1 MIKNKTNSTD
11 TELKVPAETG
21 EQTANVESGSGE
33 RTTAAGPGSG
43 GQTTAAGPGSG
54 EQTTAAGPESGE
66 QTTAAGP
73 DSAETETA
81 ATDTINT
88 ESTATDTID
97 TQATI
102 KEAPEAETPEAETP
116 EAITPEAGSLTAE
129 TPTDDSVSAAPSG
142 VFDSSPSGTGIPE
155 SNLSETEASDGAP
168 SEAGTPES
176 STSDAAAPEN
186 ESSLSETS
194 PSEAPAPENTSSEAE
209 TLESSPSDA
218 AAPENESSPSEAAE
232 PESSPSQVQTP
243 ESEIP
248 VVENPEEKKKKKK
261 KRRSLLAFWLAFLI
275 LAGAL
280 GVIYYYGYQYCQ
292 THFMPGTTI
301 NGYDCSDM
309 TADEAQ
315 RWFDIAAKNYVMNI
329 RFRGGATE
337 TLSAEDMGFSYQP
350 DGSIDVL
357 LQNQD
362 ETLWP
367 KYYLE
372 ENRYT
377 ITPTGTYDPDIL
389 EASLR
394 VLPELQ
400 EENMVPP
407 EDAYIEFR
415 NGTEDKDGEFV
426 IVPDVKGSTIDL
438 DQLAAGVG
446 DAAARY
452 EEMVDAEEIPY
463 AYKTAGTQA
472 DDAKLVARCM
482 DLNDLVGASITYVMP
497 DKEEFR
503 LNSDVLKDWL
513 VKDKKGR
520 LVKDEEIWKEK
531 IKDFV
536 QVLADNG
543 NTVGMKRHFNATLQG
558 PIVVEGGFYGYA
570 VDQEAERKR
579 LAEDLK
585 NCTKDTRT
593 PIYWNLPYNEET
605 EYDGIGTTYIE
616 ADLSAQHVWCY
627 IQGRLVMDCD
637 CVSGTMNDGHAT
649 QAGVHGIIFKKR
661 NALLQG
667 LMPNSSTEYEYET
680 EVKYW
685 MPFYTDVGFHDAWW
699 RADFG
704 GDIYL
709 KDGSHG
715 CINLPPEAAEELF
728 SYCDEKMPVVVYY

>member
-1 MIKNKTNSTD
+1 MIKNKTNPTD

-21 EQTANVESGSGE
+21 EETANAESG
-33 RTTAAGPGSG
+33 A
-43 GQTTAAGPGSG
+43 G
-54 EQTTAAGPESGE
+54 EQTTAAESGSGE
-66 QTTAAGP
+66 QTIVAG
-73 DSAETETA
+73 SG
-81 ATDTINT
+81 
-88 ESTATDTID
+88 
-97 TQATI
+97 
-102 KEAPEAETPEAETP
+102 APESEA
-116 EAITPEAGSLTAE
+116 PEAGSLTAE
-129 TPTDDSVSAAPSG
+129 SPTDDSVSAAPSEVPEG
-142 VFDSSPSGTGIPE
+142 SPSGAGIPE
-155 SNLSETEASDGAP
+155 SNPSEAEASDGAP
-168 SEAGTPES
+168 SEAGTLES
-176 STSDAAAPEN
+176 SQSDAAAPEN
-186 ESSLSETS
+186 ESSSSETT
-194 PSEAPAPENTSSEAE
+194 PSETPAPENTSPEAG
-209 TLESSPSDA
+209 TPESSPSDA
-218 AAPENESSPSEAAE
+218 AAPENESIS
-232 PESSPSQVQTP
+232 SQVQTP
-243 ESEIP
+243 GSEIP
-248 VVENPEEKKKKKK
+248 AVESPEEKKKKKK
-261 KRRSLLAFWLAFLI
+261 KRRSLLAFWLSFLI

-280 GVIYYYGYQYCQ
+280 GGIYYYGYQYCQ

-362 ETLWP
+362 ETFWP

-372 ENRYT
+372 ENHYT
-377 ITPTGTYDPDIL
+377 ITPRGTYDPDVL

-394 VLPELQ
+394 ALPELQ
-400 EENMVPP
+400 EENMILP
-407 EDAYIEFR
+407 EDAYIQFR
-415 NGTEDKDGEFV
+415 DGTEDTDGEFV

-482 DLNDLVGASITYVMP
+482 DLNDMVGASLTYVMP
-497 DKEEFR
+497 DKEEIR

-531 IKDFV
+531 ISDFV
-536 QVLADNG
+536 QTLADNG

-570 VDQEAERKR
+570 VDQEAERNR
-579 LAEDLK
+579 LAKDLE
-585 NCTKDTRT
+585 NCVKDTRT

-637 CVSGTMNDGHAT
+637 CVSGTMSDGHAT
-649 QAGVHGIIFKKR
+649 LAGVHGIMFKKR

-728 SYCDEKMPVVVYY
+728 SYCDENMPVVVYY

>member
-1 MIKNKTNSTD
+1 MIKNKTNPTD

-21 EQTANVESGSGE
+21 EQAANAESG
-33 RTTAAGPGSG
+33 A
-43 GQTTAAGPGSG
+43 G
-54 EQTTAAGPESGE
+54 EQTTAAESGSGE
-66 QTTAAGP
+66 QTIVAG
-73 DSAETETA
+73 SG
-81 ATDTINT
+81 
-88 ESTATDTID
+88 
-97 TQATI
+97 
-102 KEAPEAETPEAETP
+102 APESEA
-116 EAITPEAGSLTAE
+116 PEAGSLTDE
-129 TPTDDSVSAAPSG
+129 SPTDDSVSAAPSE
-142 VFDSSPSGTGIPE
+142 VPESSPSGAGIPE
-155 SNLSETEASDGAP
+155 SDSSETEASDGAP

-176 STSDAAAPEN
+176 SPSDSAAPEDKN
-186 ESSLSETS
+186 DSSETT
-194 PSEAPAPENTSSEAE
+194 PSATPAPENTSPEAE
-209 TLESSPSDA
+209 TPESSPSGVSA
-218 AAPENESSPSEAAE
+218 TEN
-232 PESSPSQVQTP
+232 ESSPSQVQTP
-243 ESEIP
+243 GSEIP
-248 VVENPEEKKKKKK
+248 AVESPEEKKKKKK
-261 KRRSLLAFWLAFLI
+261 KRRSLLAFWLSFLI

-280 GVIYYYGYQYCQ
+280 GGIYYYGYQYCQ

-372 ENRYT
+372 ENHYT

-394 VLPELQ
+394 ALPELQ
-400 EENMVPP
+400 EENMILP
-407 EDAYIEFR
+407 EDAYIQFR
-415 NGTEDKDGEFV
+415 DGTKDTDGEFV

-482 DLNDLVGASITYVMP
+482 DLNDMVGASLTYVMP
-497 DKEEFR
+497 DKEEIR
-503 LNSDVLKDWL
+503 LNSDILKDWL

-531 IKDFV
+531 ISDFV
-536 QVLADNG
+536 QTLADNG

-570 VDQEAERKR
+570 VDQEAERNR
-579 LAEDLK
+579 LAKDLE
-585 NCTKDTRT
+585 NCVKDTRT

-637 CVSGTMNDGHAT
+637 CVSGTMSDGHAT
-649 QAGVHGIIFKKR
+649 LAGVHGIMFKKR

-728 SYCDEKMPVVVYY
+728 SYCDENMPVVVYY

>member
-1 MIKNKTNSTD
+1 MIKNKTNPTD

-21 EQTANVESGSGE
+21 EETANAESGTGE
-33 RTTAAGPGSG
+33 
-43 GQTTAAGPGSG
+43 QTTAEGSGSG
-54 EQTTAAGPESGE
+54 EQTTAAGS
-66 QTTAAGP
+66 
-73 DSAETETA
+73 
-81 ATDTINT
+81 
-88 ESTATDTID
+88 
-97 TQATI
+97 
-102 KEAPEAETPEAETP
+102 EAPESEAS
-116 EAITPEAGSLTAE
+116 EAGSLTAE
-129 TPTDDSVSAAPSG
+129 SPTDDSVSAAPSEVPEG
-142 VFDSSPSGTGIPE
+142 SPSGAGIPE
-155 SNLSETEASDGAP
+155 SNPSEAEVSDGAP
-168 SEAGTPES
+168 SEAGTP
-176 STSDAAAPEN
+176 
-186 ESSLSETS
+186 
-194 PSEAPAPENTSSEAE
+194 
-209 TLESSPSDA
+209 ESSPSDA
-218 AAPENESSPSEAAE
+218 AAPENESSSSETSPSETPAPENTSPEAE
-232 PESSPSQVQTP
+232 TPESSPSGVSATENESSPSQVQTP
-243 ESEIP
+243 GSEIP
-248 VVENPEEKKKKKK
+248 AVESPEEKKKKKK
-261 KRRSLLAFWLAFLI
+261 KRRSLLAFWLSFLI

-280 GVIYYYGYQYCQ
+280 GGIYYYGYQYCQ

-309 TADEAQ
+309 TVDEAQ

-337 TLSAEDMGFSYQP
+337 TLSAEDLGFSYQP

-372 ENRYT
+372 ENHYT

-394 VLPELQ
+394 ALPELQ
-400 EENMVPP
+400 EENMILP
-407 EDAYIEFR
+407 EDAYIQFR
-415 NGTEDKDGEFV
+415 DGTKDTDGEFV

-482 DLNDLVGASITYVMP
+482 DLNDMVGASLTYVMP
-497 DKEEFR
+497 DKEEIR
-503 LNSDVLKDWL
+503 LNSDILKDWL

-531 IKDFV
+531 ISDFV
-536 QVLADNG
+536 QTLADNG

-570 VDQEAERKR
+570 VDQEAERNR
-579 LAEDLK
+579 LAKDLE
-585 NCTKDTRT
+585 NCVKDTRT

-649 QAGVHGIIFKKR
+649 QAGVHGIMFKKR

-728 SYCDEKMPVVVYY
+728 SYCDENMPVVVYY

>member
-1 MIKNKTNSTD
+1 MIKNKTNPTD

-21 EQTANVESGSGE
+21 EETANAESE
-33 RTTAAGPGSG
+33 V
-43 GQTTAAGPGSG
+43 
-54 EQTTAAGPESGE
+54 PES
-66 QTTAAGP
+66 
-73 DSAETETA
+73 
-81 ATDTINT
+81 
-88 ESTATDTID
+88 
-97 TQATI
+97 
-102 KEAPEAETPEAETP
+102 EAPESEVPESEVP
-116 EAITPEAGSLTAE
+116 ESEAPEAGSLTAE
-129 TPTDDSVSAAPSG
+129 SPTDDSVSAAPSEVPEG
-142 VFDSSPSGTGIPE
+142 SPSGAGIPE
-155 SNLSETEASDGAP
+155 SNPSEAEASDGAP

-176 STSDAAAPEN
+176 SPSDSAAPEN
-186 ESSLSETS
+186 ESSSSETT
-194 PSEAPAPENTSSEAE
+194 PSETPAPENTSPEAE
-209 TLESSPSDA
+209 TPESSPSGVSA
-218 AAPENESSPSEAAE
+218 TEN
-232 PESSPSQVQTP
+232 ESSPSQVQTP
-243 ESEIP
+243 GSEIP
-248 VVENPEEKKKKKK
+248 AVESSEEKKKKKK
-261 KRRSLLAFWLAFLI
+261 KRRSLLAFWLSFLI

-280 GVIYYYGYQYCQ
+280 GGIYYYGYQYCQ

-329 RFRGGATE
+329 RFRGGETE

-372 ENRYT
+372 ENHYT

-394 VLPELQ
+394 ALPELQ
-400 EENMVPP
+400 EENMILP
-407 EDAYIEFR
+407 EDAYIQFR
-415 NGTEDKDGEFV
+415 DGTKDTDGEFV

-482 DLNDLVGASITYVMP
+482 DLNDMVGASLTYVMP
-497 DKEEFR
+497 DKEEIR
-503 LNSDVLKDWL
+503 LNSDILKDWL

-531 IKDFV
+531 ISDFV
-536 QVLADNG
+536 QTLADNG

-570 VDQEAERKR
+570 VDQEAERNR
-579 LAEDLK
+579 LAKDLE
-585 NCTKDTRT
+585 NCVKDTRT

-637 CVSGTMNDGHAT
+637 CVSGTMSDGHAT
-649 QAGVHGIIFKKR
+649 LAGVHGIMFKKR

-728 SYCDEKMPVVVYY
+728 SYCDENMPVVVYY

>member
-1 MIKNKTNSTD
+1 MIKNKTNPTD

-21 EQTANVESGSGE
+21 EETANAESGTGE
-33 RTTAAGPGSG
+33 
-43 GQTTAAGPGSG
+43 QTTAAGSGSG
-54 EQTTAAGPESGE
+54 EQTTAAGS
-66 QTTAAGP
+66 
-73 DSAETETA
+73 
-81 ATDTINT
+81 
-88 ESTATDTID
+88 
-97 TQATI
+97 
-102 KEAPEAETPEAETP
+102 EAPESEA
-116 EAITPEAGSLTAE
+116 PEAGSLTAE
-129 TPTDDSVSAAPSG
+129 SPTDDSVSATPSEVPEG
-142 VFDSSPSGTGIPE
+142 SPSGAGIPE
-155 SNLSETEASDGAP
+155 SNPSEAEASDGAP
-168 SEAGTPES
+168 SEAGTLES
-176 STSDAAAPEN
+176 SQSDAAAPEN
-186 ESSLSETS
+186 ESSSSETT
-194 PSEAPAPENTSSEAE
+194 PSETPAPENTSPEAE
-209 TLESSPSDA
+209 TPESSPSGVSA
-218 AAPENESSPSEAAE
+218 TEN
-232 PESSPSQVQTP
+232 ESSPSQVQTP
-243 ESEIP
+243 GSEIP
-248 VVENPEEKKKKKK
+248 AVESSEEKKKKKK
-261 KRRSLLAFWLAFLI
+261 KRRSLLAFWLSFLI

-280 GVIYYYGYQYCQ
+280 GGIYYYGYQYCQ

-329 RFRGGATE
+329 RFRGGETE

-372 ENRYT
+372 ENHYT

-394 VLPELQ
+394 ALPELQ
-400 EENMVPP
+400 EENMILP
-407 EDAYIEFR
+407 EDAYIQFR
-415 NGTEDKDGEFV
+415 DGTKDTDGEFV

-482 DLNDLVGASITYVMP
+482 DLNDMVGASLTYVMP
-497 DKEEFR
+497 DKEEIR
-503 LNSDVLKDWL
+503 LNSDILKDWL

-531 IKDFV
+531 ISDFV
-536 QVLADNG
+536 QTLADNG

-570 VDQEAERKR
+570 VDQEAERNR
-579 LAEDLK
+579 LAKDLE
-585 NCTKDTRT
+585 NCVKDTRT

-637 CVSGTMNDGHAT
+637 CVSGTMSDGHAT
-649 QAGVHGIIFKKR
+649 LAGVHGIMFKKR

-728 SYCDEKMPVVVYY
+728 SYCDENMPVVVYY

>member
-1 MIKNKTNSTD
+1 MIKNKTNPTD

-21 EQTANVESGSGE
+21 EETANAESG
-33 RTTAAGPGSG
+33 T
-43 GQTTAAGPGSG
+43 G
-54 EQTTAAGPESGE
+54 EQTTAAESGSGE
-66 QTTAAGP
+66 QTIVAG
-73 DSAETETA
+73 SG
-81 ATDTINT
+81 
-88 ESTATDTID
+88 
-97 TQATI
+97 
-102 KEAPEAETPEAETP
+102 APESEA
-116 EAITPEAGSLTAE
+116 PEAGSLTAE
-129 TPTDDSVSAAPSG
+129 SPTDDSVSATPSEVPEG
-142 VFDSSPSGTGIPE
+142 SPSGAGIPE
-155 SNLSETEASDGAP
+155 SNPSEAEASDGAP
-168 SEAGTPES
+168 SEAGTLES
-176 STSDAAAPEN
+176 SQSDAAAPEN
-186 ESSLSETS
+186 ESSSSETT
-194 PSEAPAPENTSSEAE
+194 PSETPAPENTSPEAG
-209 TLESSPSDA
+209 TPESSPSDA
-218 AAPENESSPSEAAE
+218 AAPENESIS
-232 PESSPSQVQTP
+232 SQVQTP
-243 ESEIP
+243 GSEIP
-248 VVENPEEKKKKKK
+248 ALEDPEEKKKKKK
-261 KRRSLLAFWLAFLI
+261 KRRSLLAFWLSFLI

-280 GVIYYYGYQYCQ
+280 GGIYYYGYQYCQ

-309 TADEAQ
+309 TVDEAQ

-372 ENRYT
+372 ENHYT

-394 VLPELQ
+394 ALPELQ
-400 EENMVPP
+400 EENMILP
-407 EDAYIEFR
+407 EDAYIQFR
-415 NGTEDKDGEFV
+415 DGTEDTDGEFV

-482 DLNDLVGASITYVMP
+482 DLNDMVGASLTYVMP
-497 DKEEFR
+497 DKEEIR
-503 LNSDVLKDWL
+503 LNSDILKDWL

-531 IKDFV
+531 ISDFV
-536 QVLADNG
+536 QTLADNG

-570 VDQEAERKR
+570 VDQEAERNR
-579 LAEDLK
+579 LAKDLE
-585 NCTKDTRT
+585 NCVKDTRT

-637 CVSGTMNDGHAT
+637 CVSGTMSDGHAT
-649 QAGVHGIIFKKR
+649 LAGVHGIMFKKR

-728 SYCDEKMPVVVYY
+728 SYCDENMPVVVYY

>member
-1 MIKNKTNSTD
+1 MIKNKTNPTD

-21 EQTANVESGSGE
+21 EQAANAESG
-33 RTTAAGPGSG
+33 A
-43 GQTTAAGPGSG
+43 G
-54 EQTTAAGPESGE
+54 EQTTAAGSDSGE
-66 QTTAAGP
+66 QTTAKESDSGEQATTAGS
-73 DSAETETA
+73 DSAETEND
-81 ATDTINT
+81 ATDAINT
-88 ESTATDTID
+88 EITATDTID

-102 KEAPEAETPEAETP
+102 NEVPESEVPESEAPESEAPES
-116 EAITPEAGSLTAE
+116 EAPEAGSLTAE
-129 TPTDDSVSAAPSG
+129 SPTDDSVSAAPSEVPEG
-142 VFDSSPSGTGIPE
+142 SPSGAGIPE
-155 SNLSETEASDGAP
+155 SNPSEAEASDGAP
-168 SEAGTPES
+168 SEAGT
-176 STSDAAAPEN
+176 
-186 ESSLSETS
+186 L
-194 PSEAPAPENTSSEAE
+194 
-209 TLESSPSDA
+209 
-218 AAPENESSPSEAAE
+218 
-232 PESSPSQVQTP
+232 ESSPSQVQTP
-243 ESEIP
+243 GSEIP
-248 VVENPEEKKKKKK
+248 AVEDPEEKKKKKK
-261 KRRSLLAFWLAFLI
+261 KRRSLLAFWLSFLI

-280 GVIYYYGYQYCQ
+280 GGIYYYGYQYCQ

-329 RFRGGATE
+329 RFRGGETE

-372 ENRYT
+372 ENHYT

-394 VLPELQ
+394 ALPELQ
-400 EENMVPP
+400 EENMILP
-407 EDAYIEFR
+407 EDAYIQFR
-415 NGTEDKDGEFV
+415 DGTKDTDGEFV

-482 DLNDLVGASITYVMP
+482 DLNDMVGASLTYVMP
-497 DKEEFR
+497 DKEEIR
-503 LNSDVLKDWL
+503 LNSDILKDWL

-531 IKDFV
+531 ISDFV
-536 QVLADNG
+536 QTLADNG

-570 VDQEAERKR
+570 VDQEAERNR
-579 LAEDLK
+579 LAKDLE
-585 NCTKDTRT
+585 NCVKDTRT

-728 SYCDEKMPVVVYY
+728 SYCDENMPVVVYY

>member
-1 MIKNKTNSTD
+1 MIKNKTNPTD

-21 EQTANVESGSGE
+21 EQAANAESG
-33 RTTAAGPGSG
+33 A
-43 GQTTAAGPGSG
+43 G
-54 EQTTAAGPESGE
+54 EQTTAAESGSGE
-66 QTTAAGP
+66 QTIVAG
-73 DSAETETA
+73 SG
-81 ATDTINT
+81 
-88 ESTATDTID
+88 
-97 TQATI
+97 
-102 KEAPEAETPEAETP
+102 APESEA
-116 EAITPEAGSLTAE
+116 PEAGSLTAE
-129 TPTDDSVSAAPSG
+129 SPTDDSVSAAPSEVPEG
-142 VFDSSPSGTGIPE
+142 SPSGAGIPE
-155 SNLSETEASDGAP
+155 SNPSEAEASDGAP
-168 SEAGTPES
+168 SEAG
-176 STSDAAAPEN
+176 
-186 ESSLSETS
+186 
-194 PSEAPAPENTSSEAE
+194 

-218 AAPENESSPSEAAE
+218 AAPENESSSSETTPSETPAPENTSPEAE
-232 PESSPSQVQTP
+232 TPENSPSGVSATENESSPPQVQTP
-243 ESEIP
+243 GSEIP
-248 VVENPEEKKKKKK
+248 AVEDPEEKKKKKK
-261 KRRSLLAFWLAFLI
+261 KRRSLLAFWLSFLI

-280 GVIYYYGYQYCQ
+280 GGIYYYGYQYCQ

-309 TADEAQ
+309 TVDEAQ

-329 RFRGGATE
+329 RFRGGETE

-372 ENRYT
+372 ENHYT
-377 ITPTGTYDPDIL
+377 ITPRGTYDPDVL

-394 VLPELQ
+394 ALPELQ
-400 EENMVPP
+400 EENMILP
-407 EDAYIEFR
+407 EDAYIQFR
-415 NGTEDKDGEFV
+415 DGTKDTDGEFV

-482 DLNDLVGASITYVMP
+482 DLNDMVGASLTYVMP
-497 DKEEFR
+497 DKEEIR

-531 IKDFV
+531 ISDFV
-536 QVLADNG
+536 QTLADNG

-570 VDQEAERKR
+570 VDQEAERNR
-579 LAEDLK
+579 LAKDLE
-585 NCTKDTRT
+585 NCVKDTRT

-637 CVSGTMNDGHAT
+637 CVSGTMSDGHAT
-649 QAGVHGIIFKKR
+649 LAGVHGIMFKKR

-728 SYCDEKMPVVVYY
+728 SYCDENMPVVVYY

>member
-1 MIKNKTNSTD
+1 
-11 TELKVPAETG
+11 
-21 EQTANVESGSGE
+21 
-33 RTTAAGPGSG
+33 
-43 GQTTAAGPGSG
+43 
-54 EQTTAAGPESGE
+54 
-66 QTTAAGP
+66 
-73 DSAETETA
+73 
-81 ATDTINT
+81 
-88 ESTATDTID
+88 
-97 TQATI
+97 
-102 KEAPEAETPEAETP
+102 
-116 EAITPEAGSLTAE
+116 
-129 TPTDDSVSAAPSG
+129 
-142 VFDSSPSGTGIPE
+142 
-155 SNLSETEASDGAP
+155 
-168 SEAGTPES
+168 
-176 STSDAAAPEN
+176 
-186 ESSLSETS
+186 
-194 PSEAPAPENTSSEAE
+194 
-209 TLESSPSDA
+209 
-218 AAPENESSPSEAAE
+218 
-232 PESSPSQVQTP
+232 
-243 ESEIP
+243 
-248 VVENPEEKKKKKK
+248 
-261 KRRSLLAFWLAFLI
+261 
-275 LAGAL
+275 
-280 GVIYYYGYQYCQ
+280 
-292 THFMPGTTI
+292 
-301 NGYDCSDM
+301 
-309 TADEAQ
+309 
-315 RWFDIAAKNYVMNI
+315 
-329 RFRGGATE
+329 
-337 TLSAEDMGFSYQP
+337 MGFSYQP

-372 ENRYT
+372 ENHYT

-394 VLPELQ
+394 ALPELQ
-400 EENMVPP
+400 EENMILP
-407 EDAYIEFR
+407 EDAYIQFR
-415 NGTEDKDGEFV
+415 DGTKDTDGEFV

-482 DLNDLVGASITYVMP
+482 DLNDMVGASLTYVMP
-497 DKEEFR
+497 DKEEIR
-503 LNSDVLKDWL
+503 LNSDILKDWL

-531 IKDFV
+531 ISDFV
-536 QVLADNG
+536 QTLADNG

-570 VDQEAERKR
+570 VDQEAERNR
-579 LAEDLK
+579 LAKDLE
-585 NCTKDTRT
+585 NCVKDTRT

-637 CVSGTMNDGHAT
+637 CVSGTMSDGHAT

-728 SYCDEKMPVVVYY
+728 SYCDENMPVVVYY

>member
-1 MIKNKTNSTD
+1 MIKNKTNPTD

-21 EQTANVESGSGE
+21 EETANAESGTGE
-33 RTTAAGPGSG
+33 
-43 GQTTAAGPGSG
+43 QTTAEGSGSG
-54 EQTTAAGPESGE
+54 EQTTAAGS
-66 QTTAAGP
+66 
-73 DSAETETA
+73 
-81 ATDTINT
+81 
-88 ESTATDTID
+88 
-97 TQATI
+97 
-102 KEAPEAETPEAETP
+102 EAPESEAS
-116 EAITPEAGSLTAE
+116 EAGSLTAE
-129 TPTDDSVSAAPSG
+129 SPTDDSVSAAPSEVPEG
-142 VFDSSPSGTGIPE
+142 SPSGAGIPE
-155 SNLSETEASDGAP
+155 SNPSEAEASDGAP
-168 SEAGTPES
+168 SEAGTLES
-176 STSDAAAPEN
+176 SQSDAAAPEN
-186 ESSLSETS
+186 ESSSSETT
-194 PSEAPAPENTSSEAE
+194 PSETPAPENTSPEAE
-209 TLESSPSDA
+209 TPESSPSGVSA
-218 AAPENESSPSEAAE
+218 TEN
-232 PESSPSQVQTP
+232 ESSPSQVQTP
-243 ESEIP
+243 GSEIP
-248 VVENPEEKKKKKK
+248 AVEDPEEKKKKKK
-261 KRRSLLAFWLAFLI
+261 KRRSLLAFWLSFLI

-280 GVIYYYGYQYCQ
+280 GGIYYYGYQYCQ

-372 ENRYT
+372 ENHYT

-394 VLPELQ
+394 ALPELQ
-400 EENMVPP
+400 EENMILP
-407 EDAYIEFR
+407 EDAYIQFR
-415 NGTEDKDGEFV
+415 DGTKDTDGEFV

-482 DLNDLVGASITYVMP
+482 DLNDMVGASLTYVMP
-497 DKEEFR
+497 DKEEIR
-503 LNSDVLKDWL
+503 LNSDILKDWL

-531 IKDFV
+531 ISDFV
-536 QVLADNG
+536 QTLADNG

-570 VDQEAERKR
+570 VDQEAERNR
-579 LAEDLK
+579 LAKDLE
-585 NCTKDTRT
+585 NCVKDTRT

-728 SYCDEKMPVVVYY
+728 SYCDENMPVVVYY

>member
-1 MIKNKTNSTD
+1 MINNKTNPTD

-21 EQTANVESGSGE
+21 EQAANAESGAGE
-33 RTTAAGPGSG
+33 
-43 GQTTAAGPGSG
+43 QTTAAGSDPGEQTTAKESDSG
-54 EQTTAAGPESGE
+54 EQTTAAGS
-66 QTTAAGP
+66 
-73 DSAETETA
+73 DSAETEND
-81 ATDTINT
+81 ATDAINT
-88 ESTATDTID
+88 EITATDTID

-102 KEAPEAETPEAETP
+102 NEAPESEAPESK
-116 EAITPEAGSLTAE
+116 TPEAGSLTAE
-129 TPTDDSVSAAPSG
+129 SPTDDSVSATPSEVPEG
-142 VFDSSPSGTGIPE
+142 SPSGAGIPE
-155 SNLSETEASDGAP
+155 SNPSEAEASDGAP

-176 STSDAAAPEN
+176 SLSDAAAPEDKN
-186 ESSLSETS
+186 GSSETI
-194 PSEAPAPENTSSEAE
+194 PSEIPAPENTSPEAE
-209 TLESSPSDA
+209 TPESSPSGVSA
-218 AAPENESSPSEAAE
+218 TEN
-232 PESSPSQVQTP
+232 ESSPSQVQTP
-243 ESEIP
+243 GSEIP
-248 VVENPEEKKKKKK
+248 AVEDPEEKKKKKK
-261 KRRSLLAFWLAFLI
+261 KRRSLLAFWLSFLI

-280 GVIYYYGYQYCQ
+280 GGIYYYGYQYCQ

-372 ENRYT
+372 ENHYT

-394 VLPELQ
+394 ALPELQ
-400 EENMVPP
+400 EENMFLP
-407 EDAYIEFR
+407 EDAYIQFR
-415 NGTEDKDGEFV
+415 DGTEDTDGEFV

-452 EEMVDAEEIPY
+452 EEMVAAEEIPY
-463 AYKTAGTQA
+463 AYKTADVQA
-472 DDAKLVARCM
+472 DDARLTAYCK

-497 DKEEFR
+497 DKEEIR
-503 LNSDVLKDWL
+503 LNSDILKDWL

-531 IKDFV
+531 ISDFV
-536 QVLADNG
+536 QTLADNG

-570 VDQEAERKR
+570 VDQEAERNR
-579 LAEDLK
+579 LAKDLE
-585 NCTKDTRT
+585 NCVKDTRT

-649 QAGVHGIIFKKR
+649 QAGVHGIMFKKR

-728 SYCDEKMPVVVYY
+728 SYCDENMPVVVYY

>member
-1 MIKNKTNSTD
+1 MIKNKTNPTD

-21 EQTANVESGSGE
+21 EETANAESG
-33 RTTAAGPGSG
+33 A
-43 GQTTAAGPGSG
+43 G
-54 EQTTAAGPESGE
+54 EQTTAAESGSGE
-66 QTTAAGP
+66 QTIVAGSGAP
-73 DSAETETA
+73 
-81 ATDTINT
+81 
-88 ESTATDTID
+88 ES
-97 TQATI
+97 
-102 KEAPEAETPEAETP
+102 EAPESKAS
-116 EAITPEAGSLTAE
+116 EAGSLTAE
-129 TPTDDSVSAAPSG
+129 SPTDDSVSAAPSEVPEG
-142 VFDSSPSGTGIPE
+142 SPSGAGIPE
-155 SNLSETEASDGAP
+155 SNPSEAEASDGAP
-168 SEAGTPES
+168 SEAGTLES
-176 STSDAAAPEN
+176 SQSDAAAPEN
-186 ESSLSETS
+186 ESSSSETT
-194 PSEAPAPENTSSEAE
+194 PSETPAPENTSPEAG
-209 TLESSPSDA
+209 TPESSPSDA
-218 AAPENESSPSEAAE
+218 AAPENESIS
-232 PESSPSQVQTP
+232 SQVQTP
-243 ESEIP
+243 GSEIP
-248 VVENPEEKKKKKK
+248 AVESPEEKKKKKK
-261 KRRSLLAFWLAFLI
+261 KRRSLLAFWLSFLI

-280 GVIYYYGYQYCQ
+280 GGIYYYGYQYCQ

-309 TADEAQ
+309 TVDEAQ

-372 ENRYT
+372 ENHYT

-394 VLPELQ
+394 ALPELQ
-400 EENMVPP
+400 EENMILP
-407 EDAYIEFR
+407 EDAYIQFR
-415 NGTEDKDGEFV
+415 DGTKDTDGEFV

-482 DLNDLVGASITYVMP
+482 DLNDMVGASLTYVMP
-497 DKEEFR
+497 DKEEIR
-503 LNSDVLKDWL
+503 LNSDILKDWL

-531 IKDFV
+531 ISDFV
-536 QVLADNG
+536 QTLADNG

-570 VDQEAERKR
+570 VDQEAERNR
-579 LAEDLK
+579 LAKDLE
-585 NCTKDTRT
+585 NCVKDTRT

-728 SYCDEKMPVVVYY
+728 SYCDENMPVVVYY

>member
-1 MIKNKTNSTD
+1 MIKNKTNPTD

-21 EQTANVESGSGE
+21 EETANAESE
-33 RTTAAGPGSG
+33 V
-43 GQTTAAGPGSG
+43 
-54 EQTTAAGPESGE
+54 PESE
-66 QTTAAGP
+66 VP
-73 DSAETETA
+73 
-81 ATDTINT
+81 
-88 ESTATDTID
+88 ES
-97 TQATI
+97 
-102 KEAPEAETPEAETP
+102 EAPESEAPESEVP
-116 EAITPEAGSLTAE
+116 ESEVPESEAPEAGSLTAE
-129 TPTDDSVSAAPSG
+129 SPTDDSVSAAPSE
-142 VFDSSPSGTGIPE
+142 VPESSPSGTGIPE
-155 SNLSETEASDGAP
+155 RNPSEAEASDGAP
-168 SEAGTPES
+168 SEAGT
-176 STSDAAAPEN
+176 
-186 ESSLSETS
+186 
-194 PSEAPAPENTSSEAE
+194 
-209 TLESSPSDA
+209 LESSPSDA
-218 AAPENESSPSEAAE
+218 DAPENESSSSETSPSETPAPENTSPEAE
-232 PESSPSQVQTP
+232 TPESSPSGVSATENESSPPQVQTP
-243 ESEIP
+243 GSEIP
-248 VVENPEEKKKKKK
+248 AVESSEEKKKKKK
-261 KRRSLLAFWLAFLI
+261 KRRSLLAFWLSFLI

-280 GVIYYYGYQYCQ
+280 GGIYYYGYQYCQ

-337 TLSAEDMGFSYQP
+337 TLSAEDLGFSYQP

-372 ENRYT
+372 ENHYT

-394 VLPELQ
+394 ALPELQ
-400 EENMVPP
+400 EENMILP
-407 EDAYIEFR
+407 EDAYIQFR
-415 NGTEDKDGEFV
+415 DGTKDTDGEFV

-463 AYKTAGTQA
+463 AYKAAGTQA

-482 DLNDLVGASITYVMP
+482 DLNDMVGASLTYVMP
-497 DKEEFR
+497 DKEEIR
-503 LNSDVLKDWL
+503 LNSDILKDWL

-531 IKDFV
+531 ISDFV
-536 QVLADNG
+536 QTLADNG

-570 VDQEAERKR
+570 VDQEAERNR
-579 LAEDLK
+579 LAKDLE
-585 NCTKDTRT
+585 NCVKDTRT

-728 SYCDEKMPVVVYY
+728 SYCDENMPVVVYY

>member
-1 MIKNKTNSTD
+1 MIKNKTNPTD

-21 EQTANVESGSGE
+21 EETANAESGTGE
-33 RTTAAGPGSG
+33 
-43 GQTTAAGPGSG
+43 QTTAEGSGSG
-54 EQTTAAGPESGE
+54 EQTTAAGS
-66 QTTAAGP
+66 
-73 DSAETETA
+73 
-81 ATDTINT
+81 
-88 ESTATDTID
+88 
-97 TQATI
+97 
-102 KEAPEAETPEAETP
+102 EAPESKAS
-116 EAITPEAGSLTAE
+116 EAGSLTAE
-129 TPTDDSVSAAPSG
+129 SPTDDSVSAAPSEVPEG
-142 VFDSSPSGTGIPE
+142 SPSGAGIPE
-155 SNLSETEASDGAP
+155 SDPSEAEASDGAP
-168 SEAGTPES
+168 SEAGTLES
-176 STSDAAAPEN
+176 SQSDAAAPEN
-186 ESSLSETS
+186 ESSSSETT
-194 PSEAPAPENTSSEAE
+194 PSETPAPENTSPEAE
-209 TLESSPSDA
+209 TPESSPSGVSA
-218 AAPENESSPSEAAE
+218 TEN
-232 PESSPSQVQTP
+232 ESSPSQVQTP
-243 ESEIP
+243 GSEIP
-248 VVENPEEKKKKKK
+248 AVEDPEEKKKKKK
-261 KRRSLLAFWLAFLI
+261 KRRSLLAFWLSFLI

-280 GVIYYYGYQYCQ
+280 GGIYYYGYQYCQ

-309 TADEAQ
+309 TVDEAQ

-337 TLSAEDMGFSYQP
+337 TLSAEDLGFSYQP

-372 ENRYT
+372 ENHYT

-394 VLPELQ
+394 ALPELQ
-400 EENMVPP
+400 EENMILP
-407 EDAYIEFR
+407 EDAYIQFR
-415 NGTEDKDGEFV
+415 DGTKDTDGEFV

-482 DLNDLVGASITYVMP
+482 DLNDMVGASLTYVMP
-497 DKEEFR
+497 DKEEIR
-503 LNSDVLKDWL
+503 LNSDILKDWL

-531 IKDFV
+531 ISDFV
-536 QVLADNG
+536 QTLADNG

-570 VDQEAERKR
+570 VDQEAERNR
-579 LAEDLK
+579 LAKDLE
-585 NCTKDTRT
+585 NCVKDTRT

-649 QAGVHGIIFKKR
+649 QAGVHGIMFKKR

-728 SYCDEKMPVVVYY
+728 SYCDENMPVVVYY

>member
-1 MIKNKTNSTD
+1 MIKNKTNPTD

-21 EQTANVESGSGE
+21 EETANAESGTGE
-33 RTTAAGPGSG
+33 
-43 GQTTAAGPGSG
+43 QTTAEGSGSG
-54 EQTTAAGPESGE
+54 EQTTAAGS
-66 QTTAAGP
+66 
-73 DSAETETA
+73 
-81 ATDTINT
+81 
-88 ESTATDTID
+88 
-97 TQATI
+97 
-102 KEAPEAETPEAETP
+102 EAPESEAS
-116 EAITPEAGSLTAE
+116 EAGSLTAE
-129 TPTDDSVSAAPSG
+129 SPTDDSVSAAPSEVPEG
-142 VFDSSPSGTGIPE
+142 SPSGAGIPE
-155 SNLSETEASDGAP
+155 SNPSEAEVSDGAP
-168 SEAGTPES
+168 SEAGTLES
-176 STSDAAAPEN
+176 SQSDAAAPEN
-186 ESSLSETS
+186 ESSSSETS
-194 PSEAPAPENTSSEAE
+194 PSETPAPENTSPEAE
-209 TLESSPSDA
+209 TPESSPSGVSA
-218 AAPENESSPSEAAE
+218 TEN
-232 PESSPSQVQTP
+232 ESSPSQVQTP
-243 ESEIP
+243 GSEIP
-248 VVENPEEKKKKKK
+248 AVESPEEKKKKKK
-261 KRRSLLAFWLAFLI
+261 KRRSLLAFWLSFLI

-280 GVIYYYGYQYCQ
+280 GGIYYYGYQYCQ

-309 TADEAQ
+309 TVDEAQ

-337 TLSAEDMGFSYQP
+337 TLSAEDLGFSYQP

-372 ENRYT
+372 ENHYT

-394 VLPELQ
+394 ALPELQ
-400 EENMVPP
+400 EENMILP
-407 EDAYIEFR
+407 EDAYIQFR
-415 NGTEDKDGEFV
+415 DGTKDTDGEFV

-482 DLNDLVGASITYVMP
+482 DLNDMVGASLTYVMP
-497 DKEEFR
+497 DKEEIR
-503 LNSDVLKDWL
+503 LNSDILKDWL

-531 IKDFV
+531 ISDFV
-536 QVLADNG
+536 QTLADNG

-570 VDQEAERKR
+570 VDQEAERNR
-579 LAEDLK
+579 LAKDLE
-585 NCTKDTRT
+585 NCVKDTRT

-649 QAGVHGIIFKKR
+649 QAGVHGIMFKKR

-728 SYCDEKMPVVVYY
+728 SYCDENMPVVVYY

>member
-1 MIKNKTNSTD
+1 MIKNKTNPTD

-21 EQTANVESGSGE
+21 EQAANAESG
-33 RTTAAGPGSG
+33 A
-43 GQTTAAGPGSG
+43 G
-54 EQTTAAGPESGE
+54 EQTTAAGSDPGE
-66 QTTAAGP
+66 QTIVAG
-73 DSAETETA
+73 SG
-81 ATDTINT
+81 
-88 ESTATDTID
+88 
-97 TQATI
+97 
-102 KEAPEAETPEAETP
+102 APESEA
-116 EAITPEAGSLTAE
+116 PEAGSLTAE
-129 TPTDDSVSAAPSG
+129 SPTDDSVSAAPSEVPEG
-142 VFDSSPSGTGIPE
+142 SPSGAGIPE
-155 SNLSETEASDGAP
+155 SNPSEAEASDGAP
-168 SEAGTPES
+168 SEAGTLES
-176 STSDAAAPEN
+176 SQSDAAAPEN
-186 ESSLSETS
+186 ESSSSETT
-194 PSEAPAPENTSSEAE
+194 PSETPAPENTSPEAE
-209 TLESSPSDA
+209 TPESSPSGVSA
-218 AAPENESSPSEAAE
+218 TEN
-232 PESSPSQVQTP
+232 ESSPSQVQTP
-243 ESEIP
+243 GSEIP
-248 VVENPEEKKKKKK
+248 AVEDPEEKKKKKK
-261 KRRSLLAFWLAFLI
+261 KRRSLLAFWLSFLI

-280 GVIYYYGYQYCQ
+280 GGIYYYGYQYCQ

-372 ENRYT
+372 ENHYT

-394 VLPELQ
+394 ALPELQ
-400 EENMVPP
+400 EENMILP
-407 EDAYIEFR
+407 EDAYIQFR
-415 NGTEDKDGEFV
+415 DGTKDTDGEFV

-482 DLNDLVGASITYVMP
+482 DLNDMVGASLTYVMP
-497 DKEEFR
+497 DKEEIR
-503 LNSDVLKDWL
+503 LNSDILKDWL

-531 IKDFV
+531 ISDFV
-536 QVLADNG
+536 QTLADNG

-570 VDQEAERKR
+570 VDQEAERNR
-579 LAEDLK
+579 LAKDLE
-585 NCTKDTRT
+585 NCVKDTRT

-637 CVSGTMNDGHAT
+637 CVSGTMSDGHAT
-649 QAGVHGIIFKKR
+649 LAGVHGIMFKKR

-728 SYCDEKMPVVVYY
+728 SYCDENMPVVVYY

>member
-1 MIKNKTNSTD
+1 MIKNKTNPTD

-21 EQTANVESGSGE
+21 EQAANAESG
-33 RTTAAGPGSG
+33 A
-43 GQTTAAGPGSG
+43 G
-54 EQTTAAGPESGE
+54 EQTTAAGSDPGE
-66 QTTAAGP
+66 QTIVAG
-73 DSAETETA
+73 SG
-81 ATDTINT
+81 
-88 ESTATDTID
+88 
-97 TQATI
+97 
-102 KEAPEAETPEAETP
+102 APESEA
-116 EAITPEAGSLTAE
+116 PEAGSLTAE
-129 TPTDDSVSAAPSG
+129 SPTDDSVSAAPSEVPEG
-142 VFDSSPSGTGIPE
+142 SPSGAGIPE
-155 SNLSETEASDGAP
+155 SNPSEAEASDGAP

-176 STSDAAAPEN
+176 SLSDAAAPEDKN
-186 ESSLSETS
+186 DSSETT
-194 PSEAPAPENTSSEAE
+194 PSETPAPENTSPEAE
-209 TLESSPSDA
+209 TPESSPSGVSA
-218 AAPENESSPSEAAE
+218 TENESSP
-232 PESSPSQVQTP
+232 PQVQTP
-243 ESEIP
+243 GSEIP
-248 VVENPEEKKKKKK
+248 AVESSEEKKKKKK
-261 KRRSLLAFWLAFLI
+261 KRRSLLAFWLSFLI

-280 GVIYYYGYQYCQ
+280 GGIYYYGYQYCQ

-372 ENRYT
+372 ENHYT

-394 VLPELQ
+394 ALPELQ
-400 EENMVPP
+400 EENMILP
-407 EDAYIEFR
+407 EDAYIQFR
-415 NGTEDKDGEFV
+415 DGTKDTDGEFV

-482 DLNDLVGASITYVMP
+482 DLNDMVGASLTYVMP
-497 DKEEFR
+497 DKEEIR
-503 LNSDVLKDWL
+503 LNSDILKDWL

-531 IKDFV
+531 ISDFV
-536 QVLADNG
+536 QTLADNG

-570 VDQEAERKR
+570 VDQEAERNR
-579 LAEDLK
+579 LAKDLE
-585 NCTKDTRT
+585 NCVKDTRT

-637 CVSGTMNDGHAT
+637 CVSGTMSDGHAT
-649 QAGVHGIIFKKR
+649 LAGVHGIMFKKR

-728 SYCDEKMPVVVYY
+728 SYCDENMPVVVYY

>member
-11 TELKVPAETG
+11 TELKVPAESG
-21 EQTANVESGSGE
+21 ELTANAES
-33 RTTAAGPGSG
+33 
-43 GQTTAAGPGSG
+43 GSG
-54 EQTTAAGPESGE
+54 EQTTAPES
-66 QTTAAGP
+66 
-73 DSAETETA
+73 
-81 ATDTINT
+81 
-88 ESTATDTID
+88 
-97 TQATI
+97 
-102 KEAPEAETPEAETP
+102 EAPESE
-116 EAITPEAGSLTAE
+116 
-129 TPTDDSVSAAPSG
+129 V
-142 VFDSSPSGTGIPE
+142 PE
-155 SNLSETEASDGAP
+155 SEAPESEVPET
-168 SEAGTPES
+168 GTPES
-176 STSDAAAPEN
+176 STSDAVAPEN
-186 ESSLSETS
+186 ESSPLETS
-194 PSEAPAPENTSSEAE
+194 PSEEPVSESASPEAE
-209 TLESSPSDA
+209 TPESSQSDAAAPEDKNSSSETIPLEIPALENTTPEAETPESSQSDA
-218 AAPENESSPSEAAE
+218 AAPENGSSSSENSPSETPAPENTTPEAGT

-243 ESEIP
+243 GSEIP
-248 VVENPEEKKKKKK
+248 AVEDPEEKKKKKK
-261 KRRSLLAFWLAFLI
+261 KRRSLLAFWLSFLI

-280 GVIYYYGYQYCQ
+280 GGIYYYGYQYCQ

-372 ENRYT
+372 ENHYT

-394 VLPELQ
+394 ALPELQ
-400 EENMVPP
+400 EENMILP
-407 EDAYIEFR
+407 EDAYIQFR
-415 NGTEDKDGEFV
+415 DGTKDTDGEFV

-482 DLNDLVGASITYVMP
+482 DLNDMVGASLTYVMP
-497 DKEEFR
+497 DKEEIR
-503 LNSDVLKDWL
+503 LNSDILKDWL

-531 IKDFV
+531 ISDFV
-536 QVLADNG
+536 QTLADNG

-570 VDQEAERKR
+570 VDQEAERNR
-579 LAEDLK
+579 LAKDLE
-585 NCTKDTRT
+585 NCVKDTRT

-728 SYCDEKMPVVVYY
+728 SYCDENMPVVVYY

>member
-1 MIKNKTNSTD
+1 MIKNKTNPTD

-21 EQTANVESGSGE
+21 EETANAESGTGE
-33 RTTAAGPGSG
+33 
-43 GQTTAAGPGSG
+43 QTTAEGSGSG
-54 EQTTAAGPESGE
+54 EQTTAAGS
-66 QTTAAGP
+66 
-73 DSAETETA
+73 
-81 ATDTINT
+81 
-88 ESTATDTID
+88 
-97 TQATI
+97 
-102 KEAPEAETPEAETP
+102 EAPESEA
-116 EAITPEAGSLTAE
+116 PEAGSLTAE
-129 TPTDDSVSAAPSG
+129 SPTDDSVSAAPSEVTEG
-142 VFDSSPSGTGIPE
+142 SPSGAGIPE
-155 SNLSETEASDGAP
+155 SNPSEAEASDGVP
-168 SEAGTPES
+168 SEAGTLES
-176 STSDAAAPEN
+176 SQSDAAAPEN
-186 ESSLSETS
+186 ESSSSETT
-194 PSEAPAPENTSSEAE
+194 PSETPAPENTSPEAE
-209 TLESSPSDA
+209 TPESSPSGVSA
-218 AAPENESSPSEAAE
+218 TEN
-232 PESSPSQVQTP
+232 ESSPSQVQTP
-243 ESEIP
+243 GSEIP
-248 VVENPEEKKKKKK
+248 AVEDPEEKKKKKK
-261 KRRSLLAFWLAFLI
+261 KRRSLLAFWLSFLI

-280 GVIYYYGYQYCQ
+280 GGIYYYGYQYCQ

-309 TADEAQ
+309 TVDEAQ

-372 ENRYT
+372 ENHYT

-394 VLPELQ
+394 ALPELQ
-400 EENMVPP
+400 EENMILP
-407 EDAYIEFR
+407 EDAYIQFR
-415 NGTEDKDGEFV
+415 DGTKDTDGEFV

-482 DLNDLVGASITYVMP
+482 DLNDMVGASLTYVMP
-497 DKEEFR
+497 DKEEIR
-503 LNSDVLKDWL
+503 LNSDILKDWL

-531 IKDFV
+531 ISDFV
-536 QVLADNG
+536 QTLADNG

-570 VDQEAERKR
+570 VDQEAERNR
-579 LAEDLK
+579 LAKDLE
-585 NCTKDTRT
+585 NCVKDTRT

-728 SYCDEKMPVVVYY
+728 SYCDENMPVVVYY

>member
-1 MIKNKTNSTD
+1 MIKNKTNPTD

-21 EQTANVESGSGE
+21 EETANAESG
-33 RTTAAGPGSG
+33 T
-43 GQTTAAGPGSG
+43 G
-54 EQTTAAGPESGE
+54 EQTTAAESGSGE
-66 QTTAAGP
+66 QTIVAG
-73 DSAETETA
+73 SG
-81 ATDTINT
+81 
-88 ESTATDTID
+88 
-97 TQATI
+97 
-102 KEAPEAETPEAETP
+102 APESEA
-116 EAITPEAGSLTAE
+116 PEAGSLTAE
-129 TPTDDSVSAAPSG
+129 SPTDDSVSAAPSEVPEG
-142 VFDSSPSGTGIPE
+142 SPSGAGIPE
-155 SNLSETEASDGAP
+155 SNPSEAEASDGAP
-168 SEAGTPES
+168 SEAGTLES
-176 STSDAAAPEN
+176 SQSDAAAPEN
-186 ESSLSETS
+186 ESSSSETT
-194 PSEAPAPENTSSEAE
+194 PSETPAPENTSPEAE
-209 TLESSPSDA
+209 TPESSPSGVSA
-218 AAPENESSPSEAAE
+218 TEN
-232 PESSPSQVQTP
+232 ESSPSQVQTP
-243 ESEIP
+243 GSEIP
-248 VVENPEEKKKKKK
+248 AVEDPEEKKKKKK
-261 KRRSLLAFWLAFLI
+261 KRRSLLAFWLSFLI

-280 GVIYYYGYQYCQ
+280 GGIYYYGYQYCQ

-372 ENRYT
+372 ENHYT

-394 VLPELQ
+394 ALPELQ
-400 EENMVPP
+400 EENMILP
-407 EDAYIEFR
+407 EDAYIQFR
-415 NGTEDKDGEFV
+415 DGTEDTDGEFV

-482 DLNDLVGASITYVMP
+482 DLNDMVGASLTYVMP
-497 DKEEFR
+497 DKEEIR
-503 LNSDVLKDWL
+503 LNSDILKDWL

-531 IKDFV
+531 ISDFV
-536 QVLADNG
+536 QTLADNG

-570 VDQEAERKR
+570 VDQEAERNR
-579 LAEDLK
+579 LAKDLE
-585 NCTKDTRT
+585 NCVKDTRT

-637 CVSGTMNDGHAT
+637 CVSGTMSDGHAT
-649 QAGVHGIIFKKR
+649 LAGVHGIMFKKR

-728 SYCDEKMPVVVYY
+728 SYCDENMPVVVYY

>member
-1 MIKNKTNSTD
+1 MIKNKTNPTD

-21 EQTANVESGSGE
+21 EETANAESGTGE
-33 RTTAAGPGSG
+33 
-43 GQTTAAGPGSG
+43 QTTAEGSGSG
-54 EQTTAAGPESGE
+54 EQTTAAGS
-66 QTTAAGP
+66 
-73 DSAETETA
+73 
-81 ATDTINT
+81 
-88 ESTATDTID
+88 
-97 TQATI
+97 
-102 KEAPEAETPEAETP
+102 EAPESEA
-116 EAITPEAGSLTAE
+116 PEAGSLTAE
-129 TPTDDSVSAAPSG
+129 SPTDDSVSAAPSEVPEG
-142 VFDSSPSGTGIPE
+142 SPSGAGIPE
-155 SNLSETEASDGAP
+155 SNPSEAEASDGAP
-168 SEAGTPES
+168 SEAGTLES
-176 STSDAAAPEN
+176 SQSDAAAPEN
-186 ESSLSETS
+186 ESSSSETT
-194 PSEAPAPENTSSEAE
+194 PSETPAPENTSPEAE
-209 TLESSPSDA
+209 TPESSPSGVSA
-218 AAPENESSPSEAAE
+218 TEN
-232 PESSPSQVQTP
+232 ESSPSQVQTP
-243 ESEIP
+243 GSEIP
-248 VVENPEEKKKKKK
+248 AVESPEEKKKKKK
-261 KRRSLLAFWLAFLI
+261 KRRSLLAFWLSFLI

-280 GVIYYYGYQYCQ
+280 GGIYYYGYQYCQ

-337 TLSAEDMGFSYQP
+337 TLSAEDLGFSYQP

-372 ENRYT
+372 ENHYT

-394 VLPELQ
+394 ALPELQ
-400 EENMVPP
+400 EENMILP
-407 EDAYIEFR
+407 EDAYIQFR
-415 NGTEDKDGEFV
+415 DGTKDTDGEFV

-482 DLNDLVGASITYVMP
+482 DLNDMVGASLTYVMP
-497 DKEEFR
+497 DKEEIR

-531 IKDFV
+531 ISDFV
-536 QVLADNG
+536 QTLADNG

-570 VDQEAERKR
+570 VDQEAERNR
-579 LAEDLK
+579 LAKDLE
-585 NCTKDTRT
+585 NCVKDTRT

-649 QAGVHGIIFKKR
+649 QAGVHGIMFKKR

-728 SYCDEKMPVVVYY
+728 SYCDENMPVVVYY

>member
-1 MIKNKTNSTD
+1 MIKNKTNPTD

-21 EQTANVESGSGE
+21 EETANAESGTGE
-33 RTTAAGPGSG
+33 
-43 GQTTAAGPGSG
+43 QTTAEGSGSG
-54 EQTTAAGPESGE
+54 EQTTAAGS
-66 QTTAAGP
+66 
-73 DSAETETA
+73 
-81 ATDTINT
+81 
-88 ESTATDTID
+88 
-97 TQATI
+97 
-102 KEAPEAETPEAETP
+102 EAPESEAS
-116 EAITPEAGSLTAE
+116 EAGSLTAE
-129 TPTDDSVSAAPSG
+129 SPTDDSVSAAPSEVPEG
-142 VFDSSPSGTGIPE
+142 SPSGAGIPE
-155 SNLSETEASDGAP
+155 SNPSEAEASDGAP
-168 SEAGTPES
+168 SEAGTLES
-176 STSDAAAPEN
+176 SQSDAAAPEN
-186 ESSLSETS
+186 ESSSSETT
-194 PSEAPAPENTSSEAE
+194 PSETPAPENTSPEAE
-209 TLESSPSDA
+209 TPESSPSGVSA
-218 AAPENESSPSEAAE
+218 TEN
-232 PESSPSQVQTP
+232 ESSPSQVQTP
-243 ESEIP
+243 GSEIP
-248 VVENPEEKKKKKK
+248 AVEDPEEKKKKKK
-261 KRRSLLAFWLAFLI
+261 KRRSLLAFWLSFLI

-280 GVIYYYGYQYCQ
+280 GGIYYYGYQYCQ

-372 ENRYT
+372 ENHYT

-394 VLPELQ
+394 ALPELQ
-400 EENMVPP
+400 EENMILP
-407 EDAYIEFR
+407 EDAYIQFR
-415 NGTEDKDGEFV
+415 DGTKDTDGEFV

-482 DLNDLVGASITYVMP
+482 DLNDMVGASLTYVMP
-497 DKEEFR
+497 DKEEIR
-503 LNSDVLKDWL
+503 LNSDILKDWL

-531 IKDFV
+531 ISDFV
-536 QVLADNG
+536 QTLADNG

-570 VDQEAERKR
+570 VDQEAERNR
-579 LAEDLK
+579 LAKDLE
-585 NCTKDTRT
+585 NCVKDTRT

-637 CVSGTMNDGHAT
+637 CVSGTMSDGHAT
-649 QAGVHGIIFKKR
+649 LAGVHGIMFKKR

-728 SYCDEKMPVVVYY
+728 SYCDENMPVVVYY

>member
-1 MIKNKTNSTD
+1 MIKNKTNPTD

-21 EQTANVESGSGE
+21 EETANAESGTGE
-33 RTTAAGPGSG
+33 
-43 GQTTAAGPGSG
+43 QTTAEGSGSG
-54 EQTTAAGPESGE
+54 EQTIVAGSGAPES
-66 QTTAAGP
+66 
-73 DSAETETA
+73 
-81 ATDTINT
+81 
-88 ESTATDTID
+88 
-97 TQATI
+97 
-102 KEAPEAETPEAETP
+102 EA
-116 EAITPEAGSLTAE
+116 PEAGSLTAE
-129 TPTDDSVSAAPSG
+129 SPTDDSVSAAPSEAPE
-142 VFDSSPSGTGIPE
+142 SSPSGTGIPE
-155 SNLSETEASDGAP
+155 SNPSEAEASDGAP
-168 SEAGTPES
+168 SEAGTLES
-176 STSDAAAPEN
+176 SQSDAAAPEN
-186 ESSLSETS
+186 ESSSSETT
-194 PSEAPAPENTSSEAE
+194 PSETPAPENTSPEAE
-209 TLESSPSDA
+209 TPESSPSGVSA
-218 AAPENESSPSEAAE
+218 TEN
-232 PESSPSQVQTP
+232 ESSPSQVQTP
-243 ESEIP
+243 GSEIP
-248 VVENPEEKKKKKK
+248 AVEDPEEKKKKKK
-261 KRRSLLAFWLAFLI
+261 KRRSLLAFWLSFLI

-280 GVIYYYGYQYCQ
+280 GGIYYYGYQYCQ

-337 TLSAEDMGFSYQP
+337 TLSAEDLGFSYQP

-372 ENRYT
+372 ENHYT

-394 VLPELQ
+394 ALPELQ
-400 EENMVPP
+400 EQNMILP
-407 EDAYIEFR
+407 EDAYIQFR
-415 NGTEDKDGEFV
+415 DGTKDTDGEFV

-482 DLNDLVGASITYVMP
+482 DLNDMVGASLTYVMP
-497 DKEEFR
+497 DKEEIR
-503 LNSDVLKDWL
+503 LNSDILKDWL

-531 IKDFV
+531 ISDFV
-536 QVLADNG
+536 QTLADNG

-570 VDQEAERKR
+570 VDQEAERNR
-579 LAEDLK
+579 LAKDLE
-585 NCTKDTRT
+585 NCVKDTRT

-637 CVSGTMNDGHAT
+637 CVSGTMSDGHAT
-649 QAGVHGIIFKKR
+649 LAGVHGIMFKKR

-728 SYCDEKMPVVVYY
+728 SYCDENMPVVVYY

>member
-1 MIKNKTNSTD
+1 MIKNKTNPTD

-21 EQTANVESGSGE
+21 EETANAESG
-33 RTTAAGPGSG
+33 A
-43 GQTTAAGPGSG
+43 G
-54 EQTTAAGPESGE
+54 EQTTAAESGSGE
-66 QTTAAGP
+66 QTIVAG
-73 DSAETETA
+73 SG
-81 ATDTINT
+81 
-88 ESTATDTID
+88 
-97 TQATI
+97 
-102 KEAPEAETPEAETP
+102 APESEA
-116 EAITPEAGSLTAE
+116 PEAGSLTAE
-129 TPTDDSVSAAPSG
+129 SPTDDSVSAAPSEVPEG
-142 VFDSSPSGTGIPE
+142 SPSGAGIPE
-155 SNLSETEASDGAP
+155 SNPSEAEASDGAP
-168 SEAGTPES
+168 SEAGTLES
-176 STSDAAAPEN
+176 SQSDAAAPEN
-186 ESSLSETS
+186 ESSSSETT
-194 PSEAPAPENTSSEAE
+194 PSETPAPENTSPEAE
-209 TLESSPSDA
+209 TPESSPSGVSA
-218 AAPENESSPSEAAE
+218 TEN
-232 PESSPSQVQTP
+232 ESSPSQVQTP
-243 ESEIP
+243 GSEIP
-248 VVENPEEKKKKKK
+248 AVEDPEEKKKKKK
-261 KRRSLLAFWLAFLI
+261 KRRSLLAFWLSFLI

-280 GVIYYYGYQYCQ
+280 GGIYYYGYQYCQ

-309 TADEAQ
+309 TVDEAQ

-372 ENRYT
+372 ENHYT

-394 VLPELQ
+394 ALPELQ
-400 EENMVPP
+400 EENMILP
-407 EDAYIEFR
+407 EDAYIQFR
-415 NGTEDKDGEFV
+415 DGTKDTDGEFV

-482 DLNDLVGASITYVMP
+482 DLNDMVGASLTYVMP
-497 DKEEFR
+497 DKEEIR
-503 LNSDVLKDWL
+503 LNSDILKDWL

-531 IKDFV
+531 ISDFV
-536 QVLADNG
+536 QTLADNG

-570 VDQEAERKR
+570 VDQEAERNR
-579 LAEDLK
+579 LAKDLE
-585 NCTKDTRT
+585 NCVKDTRT

-728 SYCDEKMPVVVYY
+728 SYCDENMPVVVYY

>member
-1 MIKNKTNSTD
+1 MIKNKTNPTD

-21 EQTANVESGSGE
+21 EETANAESG
-33 RTTAAGPGSG
+33 T
-43 GQTTAAGPGSG
+43 G
-54 EQTTAAGPESGE
+54 EQTTAAESGSGE
-66 QTTAAGP
+66 QTIVAG
-73 DSAETETA
+73 SG
-81 ATDTINT
+81 
-88 ESTATDTID
+88 
-97 TQATI
+97 
-102 KEAPEAETPEAETP
+102 APESEA
-116 EAITPEAGSLTAE
+116 PEAGSLTAE
-129 TPTDDSVSAAPSG
+129 SPTDDSVSAAPSEVPEG
-142 VFDSSPSGTGIPE
+142 SPSGTGIPE
-155 SNLSETEASDGAP
+155 SNPSETQASDGAP

-176 STSDAAAPEN
+176 S
-186 ESSLSETS
+186 
-194 PSEAPAPENTSSEAE
+194 
-209 TLESSPSDA
+209 PSDA
-218 AAPENESSPSEAAE
+218 AAPENESIS
-232 PESSPSQVQTP
+232 SQVQTP
-243 ESEIP
+243 GSEIP
-248 VVENPEEKKKKKK
+248 AVESPEEKKKKKK
-261 KRRSLLAFWLAFLI
+261 KRRSLLAFWLSFLI

-280 GVIYYYGYQYCQ
+280 GGIYYYGYQYCQ

-372 ENRYT
+372 ENHYT

-394 VLPELQ
+394 ALPELQ
-400 EENMVPP
+400 EENMILP
-407 EDAYIEFR
+407 EDAYIQFR
-415 NGTEDKDGEFV
+415 DGTEDTDGEFV

-482 DLNDLVGASITYVMP
+482 DLNDMVGASLTYVMP
-497 DKEEFR
+497 DKEEIR
-503 LNSDVLKDWL
+503 LNSDILKDWL

-531 IKDFV
+531 ISDFV
-536 QVLADNG
+536 QTLADNG

-570 VDQEAERKR
+570 VDQEAERNR
-579 LAEDLK
+579 LAKDLE
-585 NCTKDTRT
+585 NCVKDTRT

-728 SYCDEKMPVVVYY
+728 SYCDENMPVVVYY

>member
-1 MIKNKTNSTD
+1 MIKNKTNPTD

-21 EQTANVESGSGE
+21 EETANAESGTGE
-33 RTTAAGPGSG
+33 
-43 GQTTAAGPGSG
+43 QTTAEGSGSG
-54 EQTTAAGPESGE
+54 EQTIVAGSGAPES
-66 QTTAAGP
+66 
-73 DSAETETA
+73 
-81 ATDTINT
+81 
-88 ESTATDTID
+88 
-97 TQATI
+97 
-102 KEAPEAETPEAETP
+102 EA
-116 EAITPEAGSLTAE
+116 PEAGSLTAE
-129 TPTDDSVSAAPSG
+129 SPTDDSVSAAPSEVPEG
-142 VFDSSPSGTGIPE
+142 SPSGAGIPE
-155 SNLSETEASDGAP
+155 SNPSEAEASDGAP
-168 SEAGTPES
+168 SEAGTLES
-176 STSDAAAPEN
+176 SQSDAAAPEN
-186 ESSLSETS
+186 ESSSSETT
-194 PSEAPAPENTSSEAE
+194 PSETPAPENTSPEAE
-209 TLESSPSDA
+209 TPESSPSGVSA
-218 AAPENESSPSEAAE
+218 TEN
-232 PESSPSQVQTP
+232 ESSPSQVQTP
-243 ESEIP
+243 GSEIP
-248 VVENPEEKKKKKK
+248 AVEDPEEKKKKKK
-261 KRRSLLAFWLAFLI
+261 KRRSLLAFWLSFLI

-280 GVIYYYGYQYCQ
+280 GGIYYYGYQYCQ

-309 TADEAQ
+309 TVDEAQ

-372 ENRYT
+372 ENHYT

-394 VLPELQ
+394 ALPELQ
-400 EENMVPP
+400 EENMILP
-407 EDAYIEFR
+407 EDAYIQFR
-415 NGTEDKDGEFV
+415 DGTKDTDGEFV

-482 DLNDLVGASITYVMP
+482 DLNDMVGASLTYVMP
-497 DKEEFR
+497 DKEEIR
-503 LNSDVLKDWL
+503 LNSDILKDWL

-531 IKDFV
+531 ISDFV
-536 QVLADNG
+536 QTLADNG

-570 VDQEAERKR
+570 VDQEAERNR
-579 LAEDLK
+579 LAKDLE
-585 NCTKDTRT
+585 NCVKDTRT

-649 QAGVHGIIFKKR
+649 QAGVHGIMFKKR

-728 SYCDEKMPVVVYY
+728 SYCDENMPVVVYY

>member
-1 MIKNKTNSTD
+1 MIKNKTNPTD

-21 EQTANVESGSGE
+21 EETANAESGTGE
-33 RTTAAGPGSG
+33 
-43 GQTTAAGPGSG
+43 QTTAEGSGSG
-54 EQTTAAGPESGE
+54 EQTIVAGSGAPES
-66 QTTAAGP
+66 
-73 DSAETETA
+73 
-81 ATDTINT
+81 
-88 ESTATDTID
+88 
-97 TQATI
+97 
-102 KEAPEAETPEAETP
+102 EA
-116 EAITPEAGSLTAE
+116 PEAGSLTAE
-129 TPTDDSVSAAPSG
+129 SPTDDSVSAAPSEVPEG
-142 VFDSSPSGTGIPE
+142 SPSGAGIPE
-155 SNLSETEASDGAP
+155 SNPSEAEASDGAP
-168 SEAGTPES
+168 SEAGTLES
-176 STSDAAAPEN
+176 SQSDAAAPEN
-186 ESSLSETS
+186 ESSSSETT
-194 PSEAPAPENTSSEAE
+194 PSETPAPENTSPEAE
-209 TLESSPSDA
+209 TPESSPSGVSA
-218 AAPENESSPSEAAE
+218 TEN
-232 PESSPSQVQTP
+232 ESSPSQVQTP
-243 ESEIP
+243 GSEIP
-248 VVENPEEKKKKKK
+248 AVESSEEKKKKKK
-261 KRRSLLAFWLAFLI
+261 KRRSLLAFWLSFLI

-280 GVIYYYGYQYCQ
+280 GGIYYYGYQYCQ

-329 RFRGGATE
+329 RFRGGETE
-337 TLSAEDMGFSYQP
+337 TLSAEDLGFSYQP

-372 ENRYT
+372 ENHYT

-394 VLPELQ
+394 ALPELQ
-400 EENMVPP
+400 EENMILP
-407 EDAYIEFR
+407 EDAYIQFR
-415 NGTEDKDGEFV
+415 DGTKDTDGEFV

-482 DLNDLVGASITYVMP
+482 DLNDMVGASLTYVMP
-497 DKEEFR
+497 DKEEIR
-503 LNSDVLKDWL
+503 LNSDILKDWL

-531 IKDFV
+531 ISDFV
-536 QVLADNG
+536 QTLADNG

-570 VDQEAERKR
+570 VDQEAERNR
-579 LAEDLK
+579 LAKDLE
-585 NCTKDTRT
+585 NCVKDTRT

-637 CVSGTMNDGHAT
+637 CVSGTMSDGHAT
-649 QAGVHGIIFKKR
+649 LAGVHGIMFKKR

-728 SYCDEKMPVVVYY
+728 SYCDENMPVVVYY

>member
-1 MIKNKTNSTD
+1 MIKNKTNPTD

-21 EQTANVESGSGE
+21 EETANAESGTGE
-33 RTTAAGPGSG
+33 
-43 GQTTAAGPGSG
+43 QTTAEGSGSG
-54 EQTTAAGPESGE
+54 EQTIVAGSGAPES
-66 QTTAAGP
+66 
-73 DSAETETA
+73 
-81 ATDTINT
+81 
-88 ESTATDTID
+88 
-97 TQATI
+97 
-102 KEAPEAETPEAETP
+102 EA
-116 EAITPEAGSLTAE
+116 PEAGSLTAE
-129 TPTDDSVSAAPSG
+129 SPTDDSVSAAPSEVPEG
-142 VFDSSPSGTGIPE
+142 SPSGAGIPE
-155 SNLSETEASDGAP
+155 SNPSEAEASDGAP
-168 SEAGTPES
+168 SEAGTLES
-176 STSDAAAPEN
+176 SQSDAAAPEN
-186 ESSLSETS
+186 ESSSSETT
-194 PSEAPAPENTSSEAE
+194 PSETPAPENTSPEAE
-209 TLESSPSDA
+209 TPESSPSGVSA
-218 AAPENESSPSEAAE
+218 TEN
-232 PESSPSQVQTP
+232 ESSPSQVQTP
-243 ESEIP
+243 GSEIP
-248 VVENPEEKKKKKK
+248 AVEDPEEKKKKKK
-261 KRRSLLAFWLAFLI
+261 KRRSLLAFWLSFLI

-280 GVIYYYGYQYCQ
+280 GGIYYYGYQYCQ

-362 ETLWP
+362 ETFWP

-372 ENRYT
+372 ENHYT

-394 VLPELQ
+394 ALPELQ
-400 EENMVPP
+400 EQNMILP
-407 EDAYIEFR
+407 EDAYIQFR
-415 NGTEDKDGEFV
+415 DGTKDTDGEFV

-482 DLNDLVGASITYVMP
+482 DLNDMVGASLTYVMP
-497 DKEEFR
+497 DKEEIR
-503 LNSDVLKDWL
+503 LNSDILKDWL

-531 IKDFV
+531 ISDFV
-536 QVLADNG
+536 QTLADNG

-570 VDQEAERKR
+570 VDQEAERNR
-579 LAEDLK
+579 LAKDLE
-585 NCTKDTRT
+585 NCVKDTRT

-637 CVSGTMNDGHAT
+637 CVSGTMSDGHAT
-649 QAGVHGIIFKKR
+649 LAGVHGIMFKKR

-728 SYCDEKMPVVVYY
+728 SYCDENMPVVVYY

>member
-1 MIKNKTNSTD
+1 MIKNKTNPTD

-21 EQTANVESGSGE
+21 EQAANAESG
-33 RTTAAGPGSG
+33 A
-43 GQTTAAGPGSG
+43 G
-54 EQTTAAGPESGE
+54 EQTTAAGSDPGE
-66 QTTAAGP
+66 QTIVAG
-73 DSAETETA
+73 SG
-81 ATDTINT
+81 
-88 ESTATDTID
+88 
-97 TQATI
+97 
-102 KEAPEAETPEAETP
+102 APESEA
-116 EAITPEAGSLTAE
+116 PEAGSLTAE
-129 TPTDDSVSAAPSG
+129 SPTDDSVSAAPSEVPEG
-142 VFDSSPSGTGIPE
+142 SPSGAGIPE
-155 SNLSETEASDGAP
+155 SNPSEAEASDGAP
-168 SEAGTPES
+168 SEAGTLES
-176 STSDAAAPEN
+176 SQSDAAAPEDKN
-186 ESSLSETS
+186 GSSETI
-194 PSEAPAPENTSSEAE
+194 PSEIPALENTTPEAE
-209 TLESSPSDA
+209 TPESSPSGVSA
-218 AAPENESSPSEAAE
+218 TEN
-232 PESSPSQVQTP
+232 ESSPSQVQTP
-243 ESEIP
+243 GSEIP
-248 VVENPEEKKKKKK
+248 AVEDPEEKKKKKK
-261 KRRSLLAFWLAFLI
+261 KRRSLLAFWLSFLI

-280 GVIYYYGYQYCQ
+280 GGIYYYGYQYCQ

-372 ENRYT
+372 ENHYT

-394 VLPELQ
+394 ALPELQ
-400 EENMVPP
+400 EENMILP
-407 EDAYIEFR
+407 EDAYIQFR
-415 NGTEDKDGEFV
+415 DGTKDTDGEFV

-482 DLNDLVGASITYVMP
+482 DLNDMVGASLTYVMP
-497 DKEEFR
+497 DKEEIR
-503 LNSDVLKDWL
+503 LNSDILKDWL

-531 IKDFV
+531 ISDFV
-536 QVLADNG
+536 QTLADNG

-570 VDQEAERKR
+570 VDQEAERNR
-579 LAEDLK
+579 LAKDLE
-585 NCTKDTRT
+585 NCVKDTRT

-728 SYCDEKMPVVVYY
+728 SYCDENMPVVVYY

>member
-1 MIKNKTNSTD
+1 MIKNKTNPTD

-21 EQTANVESGSGE
+21 EETANAESG
-33 RTTAAGPGSG
+33 A
-43 GQTTAAGPGSG
+43 G
-54 EQTTAAGPESGE
+54 EQTTAAESGSGE
-66 QTTAAGP
+66 QTIVAG
-73 DSAETETA
+73 SG
-81 ATDTINT
+81 
-88 ESTATDTID
+88 
-97 TQATI
+97 
-102 KEAPEAETPEAETP
+102 APESEA
-116 EAITPEAGSLTAE
+116 PEAGSLTAE
-129 TPTDDSVSAAPSG
+129 SPTDDSVSAAPSEVPEG
-142 VFDSSPSGTGIPE
+142 SPSGAGIPE
-155 SNLSETEASDGAP
+155 SNPSEAEASDGAP
-168 SEAGTPES
+168 SEAGTLES
-176 STSDAAAPEN
+176 SQSDAAAPEN
-186 ESSLSETS
+186 ESSSSETT
-194 PSEAPAPENTSSEAE
+194 PSETPAPENTSPEAE
-209 TLESSPSDA
+209 TPESSPSGVSA
-218 AAPENESSPSEAAE
+218 TEN
-232 PESSPSQVQTP
+232 ESSPSQVQTP
-243 ESEIP
+243 GSEIP
-248 VVENPEEKKKKKK
+248 AVESSEEKKKKKK
-261 KRRSLLAFWLAFLI
+261 KRRSLLAFWLSFLI

-280 GVIYYYGYQYCQ
+280 GGIYYYGYQYCQ

-329 RFRGGATE
+329 RFRGGETE

-372 ENRYT
+372 ENHYT

-394 VLPELQ
+394 ALPELQ
-400 EENMVPP
+400 EENMILP
-407 EDAYIEFR
+407 EDAYIQFR
-415 NGTEDKDGEFV
+415 DGTKDTDGEFV

-482 DLNDLVGASITYVMP
+482 DLNDMVGASLTYVMP
-497 DKEEFR
+497 DKEEIR
-503 LNSDVLKDWL
+503 LNSDILKDWL

-531 IKDFV
+531 ISDFV
-536 QVLADNG
+536 QTLADNG

-570 VDQEAERKR
+570 VDQEAERNR
-579 LAEDLK
+579 LAKDLE
-585 NCTKDTRT
+585 NCVKDTRT

-637 CVSGTMNDGHAT
+637 CVSGTMSDGHAT
-649 QAGVHGIIFKKR
+649 LAGVHGIMFKKR

-728 SYCDEKMPVVVYY
+728 SYCDENMPVVVYY

>member
-1 MIKNKTNSTD
+1 MIKNKTNPTD

-21 EQTANVESGSGE
+21 EETANAESGTGE
-33 RTTAAGPGSG
+33 
-43 GQTTAAGPGSG
+43 QTTAEGSGSG
-54 EQTTAAGPESGE
+54 EQTIVAGS
-66 QTTAAGP
+66 
-73 DSAETETA
+73 
-81 ATDTINT
+81 
-88 ESTATDTID
+88 
-97 TQATI
+97 
-102 KEAPEAETPEAETP
+102 EAPESEAPESKAS
-116 EAITPEAGSLTAE
+116 EAGSLTAE
-129 TPTDDSVSAAPSG
+129 SPTDDSVSAAPSEVPEG
-142 VFDSSPSGTGIPE
+142 SPSGAGIPE
-155 SNLSETEASDGAP
+155 SNPSEAEASDGAP
-168 SEAGTPES
+168 SEAGT
-176 STSDAAAPEN
+176 
-186 ESSLSETS
+186 L
-194 PSEAPAPENTSSEAE
+194 
-209 TLESSPSDA
+209 
-218 AAPENESSPSEAAE
+218 
-232 PESSPSQVQTP
+232 ESSPSQVQTP
-243 ESEIP
+243 GSEIP
-248 VVENPEEKKKKKK
+248 AVESSEEKKKKKK
-261 KRRSLLAFWLAFLI
+261 KRRSLLAFWLSFLI

-280 GVIYYYGYQYCQ
+280 GGIYYYGYQYCQ

-372 ENRYT
+372 ENHYT

-394 VLPELQ
+394 ALPELQ
-400 EENMVPP
+400 EENMILP
-407 EDAYIEFR
+407 EDAYIQFR
-415 NGTEDKDGEFV
+415 DGTKDTDGEFV

-482 DLNDLVGASITYVMP
+482 DLNDMVGASLTYVMP
-497 DKEEFR
+497 DKEEIR
-503 LNSDVLKDWL
+503 LNSDILKDWL

-531 IKDFV
+531 ISDFV
-536 QVLADNG
+536 QTLADNG

-570 VDQEAERKR
+570 VDQEAERNR
-579 LAEDLK
+579 LAKDLE
-585 NCTKDTRT
+585 NCVKDTRT

-637 CVSGTMNDGHAT
+637 CVSGTMSDGHAT
-649 QAGVHGIIFKKR
+649 LAGVHGIMFKKR

-728 SYCDEKMPVVVYY
+728 SYCDENMPVVVYY

>member
-1 MIKNKTNSTD
+1 MIKNKTNPTY

-21 EQTANVESGSGE
+21 EETANAESGTGE
-33 RTTAAGPGSG
+33 
-43 GQTTAAGPGSG
+43 QTTAEGSGSG
-54 EQTTAAGPESGE
+54 EQTIVAGSGAPES
-66 QTTAAGP
+66 
-73 DSAETETA
+73 
-81 ATDTINT
+81 
-88 ESTATDTID
+88 
-97 TQATI
+97 
-102 KEAPEAETPEAETP
+102 EA
-116 EAITPEAGSLTAE
+116 PEAGSLTAE
-129 TPTDDSVSAAPSG
+129 SPTDDSVSAAPSE
-142 VFDSSPSGTGIPE
+142 VPESSPSGAGIPE
-155 SNLSETEASDGAP
+155 SNPSEAEASDGAP
-168 SEAGTPES
+168 SEAGTLES
-176 STSDAAAPEN
+176 SQSDAAAPEN
-186 ESSLSETS
+186 ESSSSETT
-194 PSEAPAPENTSSEAE
+194 PSETPAPENTSPEAE
-209 TLESSPSDA
+209 TPESSPSGVSA
-218 AAPENESSPSEAAE
+218 TEN
-232 PESSPSQVQTP
+232 ESSPSQVQTP
-243 ESEIP
+243 GSEIP
-248 VVENPEEKKKKKK
+248 AVESPEEKKKKKK
-261 KRRSLLAFWLAFLI
+261 KRRSLLAFWLSFLI

-280 GVIYYYGYQYCQ
+280 GGIYYYGYQYCQ

-372 ENRYT
+372 ENHYT

-394 VLPELQ
+394 ALPELQ
-400 EENMVPP
+400 EENMILP
-407 EDAYIEFR
+407 EDAYIQFR
-415 NGTEDKDGEFV
+415 DGTKDTDGEFV

-482 DLNDLVGASITYVMP
+482 DLNDMVGASLTYVMP
-497 DKEEFR
+497 DKEEIR
-503 LNSDVLKDWL
+503 LNSDILKDWL

-531 IKDFV
+531 ISDFV
-536 QVLADNG
+536 QTLADNG

-570 VDQEAERKR
+570 VDQEAERNR
-579 LAEDLK
+579 LAKDLE
-585 NCTKDTRT
+585 NCVKDTRT

-728 SYCDEKMPVVVYY
+728 SYCDENMPVVVYY

>member
-1 MIKNKTNSTD
+1 MIKNKTNPTD

-21 EQTANVESGSGE
+21 EETANAESE
-33 RTTAAGPGSG
+33 V
-43 GQTTAAGPGSG
+43 
-54 EQTTAAGPESGE
+54 PESE
-66 QTTAAGP
+66 VP
-73 DSAETETA
+73 
-81 ATDTINT
+81 
-88 ESTATDTID
+88 ES
-97 TQATI
+97 
-102 KEAPEAETPEAETP
+102 EAPESEVPESEVP
-116 EAITPEAGSLTAE
+116 ESEAPEAGSLTAE
-129 TPTDDSVSAAPSG
+129 SPTDDSVSAAPSEVPEG
-142 VFDSSPSGTGIPE
+142 SPSGAGIPE
-155 SNLSETEASDGAP
+155 SNPSEAEASDGAP
-168 SEAGTPES
+168 SEAGTLES
-176 STSDAAAPEN
+176 SQSDAAAPEN
-186 ESSLSETS
+186 ESSSSETT
-194 PSEAPAPENTSSEAE
+194 PSETPAPENTSPEAE
-209 TLESSPSDA
+209 TPESSPSGVSA
-218 AAPENESSPSEAAE
+218 TEN
-232 PESSPSQVQTP
+232 ESSPSQVQTP
-243 ESEIP
+243 GSEIP
-248 VVENPEEKKKKKK
+248 AVEDPEEKKKKKK
-261 KRRSLLAFWLAFLI
+261 KRRSLLAFWLSFLI

-280 GVIYYYGYQYCQ
+280 GGIYYYGYQYCQ

-337 TLSAEDMGFSYQP
+337 TLSAEDLGFSYQP

-372 ENRYT
+372 ENHYT

-394 VLPELQ
+394 ALPELQ
-400 EENMVPP
+400 EENMILP
-407 EDAYIEFR
+407 EDAYIQFR
-415 NGTEDKDGEFV
+415 DGTKDTDGEFV

-482 DLNDLVGASITYVMP
+482 DLNDMVGASLTYVMP
-497 DKEEFR
+497 DKEEIR
-503 LNSDVLKDWL
+503 LNSDILKDWL

-531 IKDFV
+531 ISDFV
-536 QVLADNG
+536 QTLADNG

-570 VDQEAERKR
+570 VDQEAERNR
-579 LAEDLK
+579 LAKDLE
-585 NCTKDTRT
+585 NCVKDTRT

-637 CVSGTMNDGHAT
+637 CVSGTMSDGHAT
-649 QAGVHGIIFKKR
+649 LAGVHGIMFKKR

-728 SYCDEKMPVVVYY
+728 SYCDENMPVVVYY

>member
-1 MIKNKTNSTD
+1 MIKNKTNPTD

-21 EQTANVESGSGE
+21 EETANAESGTGE
-33 RTTAAGPGSG
+33 
-43 GQTTAAGPGSG
+43 QTTAEGSGSG
-54 EQTTAAGPESGE
+54 EQTIVAGS
-66 QTTAAGP
+66 
-73 DSAETETA
+73 
-81 ATDTINT
+81 
-88 ESTATDTID
+88 
-97 TQATI
+97 
-102 KEAPEAETPEAETP
+102 EAPESEA
-116 EAITPEAGSLTAE
+116 PEAGSLTDE
-129 TPTDDSVSAAPSG
+129 SPTDDSVSAAPSEVPEG
-142 VFDSSPSGTGIPE
+142 SPSGAGIPE
-155 SNLSETEASDGAP
+155 SNPSEAEASDGAP
-168 SEAGTPES
+168 SEAGTLES
-176 STSDAAAPEN
+176 SQSDAAAPEN
-186 ESSLSETS
+186 ESSSSETT
-194 PSEAPAPENTSSEAE
+194 PSETPAPENTSPEAE
-209 TLESSPSDA
+209 TPESSPSGVSA
-218 AAPENESSPSEAAE
+218 TEN
-232 PESSPSQVQTP
+232 ESSPSQVQTP
-243 ESEIP
+243 GSEIP
-248 VVENPEEKKKKKK
+248 AVEDPEEKKKKKK
-261 KRRSLLAFWLAFLI
+261 KRRSLLAFWLSFLI

-280 GVIYYYGYQYCQ
+280 GGIYYYGYQYCQ

-309 TADEAQ
+309 TVDEAQ

-362 ETLWP
+362 ETFWP

-372 ENRYT
+372 ENHYT
-377 ITPTGTYDPDIL
+377 ITPTGTYDPDVL

-394 VLPELQ
+394 ALPELQ
-400 EENMVPP
+400 EENMILP
-407 EDAYIEFR
+407 EDAYIQFR
-415 NGTEDKDGEFV
+415 DGTEDTDGEFV

-482 DLNDLVGASITYVMP
+482 DLNDMVGASLTYVMP
-497 DKEEFR
+497 DKEEIR
-503 LNSDVLKDWL
+503 LNSDILKDWL

-531 IKDFV
+531 ISDFV
-536 QVLADNG
+536 QTLADNG

-570 VDQEAERKR
+570 VDQEAERNR
-579 LAEDLK
+579 LAKDLE
-585 NCTKDTRT
+585 NCVKDTRT

-649 QAGVHGIIFKKR
+649 LAGVHGIMFKKR

-728 SYCDEKMPVVVYY
+728 SYCDENMPVVVYY

>member
-1 MIKNKTNSTD
+1 MIKNKTNPTD

-21 EQTANVESGSGE
+21 EETANAESG
-33 RTTAAGPGSG
+33 T
-43 GQTTAAGPGSG
+43 G
-54 EQTTAAGPESGE
+54 EQTTAAESGSGE
-66 QTTAAGP
+66 QTIVAGSGAP
-73 DSAETETA
+73 
-81 ATDTINT
+81 
-88 ESTATDTID
+88 ES
-97 TQATI
+97 
-102 KEAPEAETPEAETP
+102 EAPESK
-116 EAITPEAGSLTAE
+116 TPEAGSLTAE
-129 TPTDDSVSAAPSG
+129 SPTDDSVSAAPSEVPEG
-142 VFDSSPSGTGIPE
+142 SPSGAGIPE
-155 SNLSETEASDGAP
+155 SNPSEAEASDGAP
-168 SEAGTPES
+168 SEAGTLES
-176 STSDAAAPEN
+176 SQSDAAAPEN
-186 ESSLSETS
+186 ESSSSETT
-194 PSEAPAPENTSSEAE
+194 PSETPAPENTSPEAE
-209 TLESSPSDA
+209 TPESSPSGVSA
-218 AAPENESSPSEAAE
+218 TENESSP
-232 PESSPSQVQTP
+232 PQVQTP
-243 ESEIP
+243 GSEIP
-248 VVENPEEKKKKKK
+248 AVEDPEEKKKKKK
-261 KRRSLLAFWLAFLI
+261 KRRSLLAFWLSFLI

-280 GVIYYYGYQYCQ
+280 GGIYYYGYQYCQ

-372 ENRYT
+372 ENHYT

-394 VLPELQ
+394 ALPELQ
-400 EENMVPP
+400 EENMILP
-407 EDAYIEFR
+407 EDAYIQFR
-415 NGTEDKDGEFV
+415 DGTKDTDGEFV

-482 DLNDLVGASITYVMP
+482 DLNDMVGASLTYVMP
-497 DKEEFR
+497 DKEEIR
-503 LNSDVLKDWL
+503 LNSDILKDWL

-531 IKDFV
+531 ISDFV
-536 QVLADNG
+536 QTLADNG

-570 VDQEAERKR
+570 VDQEAERNR
-579 LAEDLK
+579 LAKDLE
-585 NCTKDTRT
+585 NCVKDTRT

-637 CVSGTMNDGHAT
+637 CVSGTMSDGHAT
-649 QAGVHGIIFKKR
+649 LAGVHGIMFKKR

-728 SYCDEKMPVVVYY
+728 SYCDENMPVVVYY

>member
-1 MIKNKTNSTD
+1 MINNKTNPTD

-21 EQTANVESGSGE
+21 EQAANAESGAGE
-33 RTTAAGPGSG
+33 
-43 GQTTAAGPGSG
+43 QTTAAGSDPGEQTTAKESDSG
-54 EQTTAAGPESGE
+54 EQTTAAGS
-66 QTTAAGP
+66 
-73 DSAETETA
+73 DSAETEND
-81 ATDTINT
+81 ATDAINT
-88 ESTATDTID
+88 EITATDTID

-102 KEAPEAETPEAETP
+102 NEAPESEAPESK
-116 EAITPEAGSLTAE
+116 TPEAGSLTAE
-129 TPTDDSVSAAPSG
+129 SPTDDSVSATPSEVPEG
-142 VFDSSPSGTGIPE
+142 SPSGAGIPE
-155 SNLSETEASDGAP
+155 SNPSEAEASDGAP

-176 STSDAAAPEN
+176 SLSDAAAPEDKN
-186 ESSLSETS
+186 GSSETI
-194 PSEAPAPENTSSEAE
+194 PSEIPAPENTSPEAE
-209 TLESSPSDA
+209 TPESSPSGVSA
-218 AAPENESSPSEAAE
+218 TEN
-232 PESSPSQVQTP
+232 ESSPSQVQTP
-243 ESEIP
+243 GSEIP
-248 VVENPEEKKKKKK
+248 AVEDPEEKKKKKK
-261 KRRSLLAFWLAFLI
+261 KRRSLLAFWLSFLI

-280 GVIYYYGYQYCQ
+280 GGIYYYGYQYCQ

-372 ENRYT
+372 ENHYT

-394 VLPELQ
+394 ALPELQ
-400 EENMVPP
+400 EENMILP
-407 EDAYIEFR
+407 EDAYIQFR
-415 NGTEDKDGEFV
+415 DGTEDTDGEFV

-482 DLNDLVGASITYVMP
+482 DLNDMVGASLTYVMP
-497 DKEEFR
+497 DKEEIR
-503 LNSDVLKDWL
+503 LNSDILKDWL

-531 IKDFV
+531 ISDFV
-536 QVLADNG
+536 QTLADNG

-570 VDQEAERKR
+570 VDQEAERNR
-579 LAEDLK
+579 LAKDLE
-585 NCTKDTRT
+585 NCVKDTRT

-649 QAGVHGIIFKKR
+649 QAGVHGIMFKKR

-728 SYCDEKMPVVVYY
+728 SYCDENMPVVVYY

>member
-1 MIKNKTNSTD
+1 MIKNKTNPTD

-21 EQTANVESGSGE
+21 EETANAESG
-33 RTTAAGPGSG
+33 A
-43 GQTTAAGPGSG
+43 G
-54 EQTTAAGPESGE
+54 EQTTAAESGSGE
-66 QTTAAGP
+66 QTIVAG
-73 DSAETETA
+73 SG
-81 ATDTINT
+81 
-88 ESTATDTID
+88 
-97 TQATI
+97 
-102 KEAPEAETPEAETP
+102 APESEA
-116 EAITPEAGSLTAE
+116 PEAGSLTAE
-129 TPTDDSVSAAPSG
+129 SPTDDSVSAAPSE
-142 VFDSSPSGTGIPE
+142 VPESSPSGTGIPE
-155 SNLSETEASDGAP
+155 SNPSEAEASDGAP
-168 SEAGTPES
+168 SEAGTLES
-176 STSDAAAPEN
+176 SQSDAAAPEN
-186 ESSLSETS
+186 ESSSSETT
-194 PSEAPAPENTSSEAE
+194 PSETPAPENTSPEAE
-209 TLESSPSDA
+209 TPESSPSGVSA
-218 AAPENESSPSEAAE
+218 TEN
-232 PESSPSQVQTP
+232 ESSPSQVQTP
-243 ESEIP
+243 GSEIP
-248 VVENPEEKKKKKK
+248 AVESPEEKKKKKK
-261 KRRSLLAFWLAFLI
+261 KRRSLLAFWLSFLI

-280 GVIYYYGYQYCQ
+280 GGIYYYGYQYCQ

-309 TADEAQ
+309 TVDEAQ

-337 TLSAEDMGFSYQP
+337 TLSAEDLGFSYQP

-372 ENRYT
+372 ENHYT

-394 VLPELQ
+394 ALPELQ
-400 EENMVPP
+400 EENMILP
-407 EDAYIEFR
+407 EDAYIQFR
-415 NGTEDKDGEFV
+415 DGTKDTDGEFV

-482 DLNDLVGASITYVMP
+482 DLNDMVGASLTYVMP
-497 DKEEFR
+497 DKEEIR

-531 IKDFV
+531 ISDFV
-536 QVLADNG
+536 QTLADNG

-570 VDQEAERKR
+570 VDQEAERNR
-579 LAEDLK
+579 LAKDLE
-585 NCTKDTRT
+585 NCVKDTRT

-649 QAGVHGIIFKKR
+649 QAGVHGIMFKKR

-728 SYCDEKMPVVVYY
+728 SYCDENMPVVVYY